1 MMRQTEFYKKCSF
14 LILVWSFVLVLGYYN
29 LGEMVH
35 ARTLVQEAF
44 VTKDAVTSRSVL
56 GNIANTSS
64 KQRVVN
70 VSVMERDY
78 VMDITEEDYENM
90 LRIVEAEAGCEDRT
104 GKLLVANVILN
115 RVRDEAFPDTITEV
129 VFQKEKGICQFSPIS
144 DGRFYTVQ
152 VSQETVEAVN
162 AALYGEDCSEGALYF
177 MAREYANEDKA
188 AWFDR
193 NLTKLFT
200 YGGHEFFV

>member
-1 MMRQTEFYKKCSF
+1 MRQTEFYKKCSF
-14 LILVWSFVLVLGYYN
+14 IVLLWSFVLVLGYYN
-29 LGEMVH
+29 VGGIVH
-35 ARTLVQEAF
+35 ARSLAQEAF
-44 VTKDAVTSRSVL
+44 VTKEAVTSRSVFGIL
-56 GNIANTSS
+56 SNSSS

-78 VMDITEEDYENM
+78 VIDITEEDYENM

-115 RVRDEAFPDTITEV
+115 RVNDEAFPDTITDV
-129 VFQKEKGICQFSPIS
+129 VFQKEKGLCQFSPIT
-144 DGRFYTVQ
+144 DGRFYTVK
-152 VSQETVEAVN
+152 VSEETIEAVN

-177 MAREYANEDKA
+177 MAREYADRDKA
-188 AWFDR
+188 AWFDK

-200 YGGHEFFV
+200 YGGHEFFC